1 MLKLIAKSPAEGMVP
16 ITVGTMELNEVLPAY
31 LTSIVCYHDQSDALS
46 VALKNH
52 HGMALPKTG
61 QATGREGAWAIWAG
75 SSVFLV
81 GPEPHADLSKYAAI
95 VDQSD
100 SWCVLN
106 LKGADV
112 EAVLARLS
120 SVDMRLKVMKKGQ
133 VVRSQ
138 LQHMNGIYHRVSED
152 SFDIYAF
159 RSMAKTMV
167 HDIERAMWYIASR
180 GQVDLN

>member
-1 MLKLIAKSPAEGMVP
+1 MVP
-16 ITVGTMELNEVLPAY
+16 LSVGTLELTETVPAAI
-31 LTSIVCYHDQSDALS
+31 TSIACYQGQSAALS
-46 VALKNH
+46 AALKEH

-61 QATGREGAWAIWAG
+61 QATGRAGARAIWAG
-75 SSVFLV
+75 PSVFLV
-81 GPEPHADLSKYAAI
+81 GPEPDADLSNHAAI

-120 SVDMRLKVMKKGQ
+120 SVDMRLKSMEKGQ

-138 LQHMNGIYHRVSED
+138 LQHMNAIYHRISDD

-167 HDIERAMWYIASR
+167 HDIDRAIRYIASR
-180 GQVDLN
+180 G

>member
-1 MLKLIAKSPAEGMVP
+1 MLKLVAKSPAEGMVP
-16 ITVGTMELNEVLPAY
+16 LSVGTMELREVVPAAI
-31 LTSIVCYHDQSDALS
+31 TSIACYHGHADALS
-46 VALKNH
+46 AALKEH

-61 QATGREGAWAIWAG
+61 QATGSAGARAIWAG
-75 SSVFLV
+75 PSVFLV
-81 GPEPHADLSKYAAI
+81 GPEPHADLSNNAVI

-120 SVDMRLKVMKKGQ
+120 SVDMRRQAMKKGQ

-138 LQHMNGIYHRVSED
+138 LQHMNAIYHRVGDD

-167 HDIERAMWYIASR
+167 HDIDRAMRYIASR
-180 GQVDLN
+180 A

>member
-1 MLKLIAKSPAEGMVP
+1 MLKLVAKSPAEGMVP
-16 ITVGTMELNEVLPAY
+16 LSVGTMKLNEIVPAAI
-31 LTSIVCYHDQSDALS
+31 TSIACYHGQADALS
-46 VALKNH
+46 TVLKDH
-52 HGMALPKTG
+52 HGMALPNTG
-61 QATGREGAWAIWAG
+61 QATGRAGARAIWAG
-75 SSVFLV
+75 PSVFLI
-81 GPEPHADLSKYAAI
+81 GPEPHADLSSHAAV

-120 SVDMRLKVMKKGQ
+120 SVDMRLKSMKKGQ

-138 LQHMNGIYHRVSED
+138 LQHMNAIYHRVGED

-167 HDIERAMWYIASR
+167 HDLERAMRYIAAR
-180 GQVDLN
+180 G

>member
-1 MLKLIAKSPAEGMVP
+1 VLKLVAKSPAEGLVP
-16 ITVGTMELNEVLPAY
+16 SSVGTMELSEVVPAAI
-31 LTSIVCYHDQSDALS
+31 TSIACYKGQADALS
-46 VALKNH
+46 AALKEH

-61 QATGREGAWAIWAG
+61 QATGRAGARAMWAG
-75 SSVFLV
+75 PSVFLV
-81 GPEPHADLSKYAAI
+81 GPEPHADLSNHAAI

-120 SVDMRLKVMKKGQ
+120 SADMRSKAMKKGQ

-138 LQHMNGIYHRVSED
+138 LQHMNAIYHRVSDD

-167 HDIERAMWYIASR
+167 HDIDRAMRYIATR
-180 GQVDLN
+180 A